1 MRRVALAAAGW
12 LCVVLGLIGLLLPL
26 VPTTPFLLLAA
37 ACFLR
42 SSPAMHAR
50 LLAHP
55 QFGPYLEQWRRDHSV
70 PPAAKRR
77 AYLLVVAGFA
87 VSMALVE
94 GWLLRLILVLFN
106 LGLLFFL
113 SRLRTGPPV
122 KREKAPPPD

>member
-1 MRRVALAAAGW
+1 MRRVALAAVGW

-50 LLAHP
+50 LLADP
-55 QFGPYLEQWRRDHSV
+55 RFGPYLEQWRRDHSV
-70 PPAAKRR
+70 PRAAKRR
-77 AYLLVVAGFA
+77 AYLLVVMGFA
-87 VSMALVE
+87 ISMSLVE

-113 SRLRTGPPV
+113 SRLRTGPSV

>member
-1 MRRVALAAAGW
+1 MRRVALAAVGW

-55 QFGPYLEQWRRDHSV
+55 RFGPYLEQWRRDHSV

-77 AYLLVVAGFA
+77 AYLLVVMGFA
-87 VSMALVE
+87 VSMALVQ

-122 KREKAPPPD
+122 KREKVLPPD